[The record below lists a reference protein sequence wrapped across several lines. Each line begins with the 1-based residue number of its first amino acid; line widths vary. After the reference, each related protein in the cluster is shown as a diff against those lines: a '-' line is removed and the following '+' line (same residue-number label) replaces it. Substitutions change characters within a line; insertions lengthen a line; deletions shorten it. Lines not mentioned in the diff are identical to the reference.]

1 MNVWSPAKDFD
12 PLGAH
17 DAAGAPT
24 ASRAEGA
31 SPPSESRPDPARIAL
46 ALRARA
52 CPPDRVFDRLLPP
65 ALQAVSAQHWTH
77 LAAAVRA
84 AEWLDELDIR
94 TVLDIGS
101 GAGKF
106 CVAAALASR
115 ARFVGVEQRGRLV
128 QAARDLAVTLG
139 VDDRV
144 SFVHGTLDP
153 SLATAV
159 DAFYLYNPFGENL
172 FGPAD
177 HIDAEVHLGQPR
189 YERDVSLVE
198 GILRAAHP
206 GTYVLTYNGF
216 GGHLPDTYEEVYVD
230 RELPSVLRLWR
241 HTGTSF
247 PRGWSGFRGRAA
259 GRLRA

>member
-1 MNVWSPAKDFD
+1 MNAWNPRNDFD
-12 PLGAH
+12 PH
-17 DAAGAPT
+17 DARDAAW
-24 ASRAEGA
+24 
-31 SPPSESRPDPARIAL
+31 PPPAARPEELRPASESRPDAARIAR

-115 ARFVGVEQRGRLV
+115 ARFIGVEQRGRLV
-128 QAARDLAVTLG
+128 HAARDLAVTLG

-144 SFVHGTLDP
+144 SFLHGTLSP
-153 SLATAV
+153 SFATTA

-172 FGPAD
+172 FGPED
-177 HIDAEVHLGQPR
+177 HIDAEVQLGQHR

-198 GILRAAHP
+198 WILRTARP

-216 GGHLPDTYEEVYVD
+216 GGHLPDTYEDVYVD
-230 RELPSVLRLWR
+230 HDLPSVLRLWR
-241 HTGTSF
+241 HTGISA
-247 PRGWSGFRGRAA
+247 PRWWSGLSGRLA
-259 GRLRA
+259 GRRSA